1 MEWYEELGFE
11 ENPFDNSPGFAAR
24 FAVGLE
30 EPLGELEYY
39 VSSGSLVFVE
49 GAAGSGKTVLL
60 RKLAEEFGGK
70 AAYADCSAGG
80 IDVRSMIRR
89 KASLLD
95 RLLGRSPKN
104 LVLMIDSTANLSANT
119 MDLLKYHYDS
129 NSFASII
136 FAGTSLKTARLS
148 PALVD
153 RIGSRVVKLRQL
165 AEEDAVAMVR
175 KRLGSFGS
183 SGSSSILGDDA
194 VRRLYK
200 MSGKNAVKLL
210 QLCEKACKAAV
221 LSKSSEVNDELLV
234 KMKNEMLVTGD
245 SLG

>member
-11 ENPFDNSPGFAAR
+11 NNPFDNSPDFAAR

-30 EPLGELEYY
+30 GPLGELEYH

-49 GAAGSGKTVLL
+49 GTAGSGKTVLL
-60 RKLAEEFGGK
+60 RKLAKQVGGK
-70 AAYADCSAGG
+70 AVYVDRSAGE
-80 IDVRSMIRR
+80 IDVRSITRR

-95 RLLGRSPKN
+95 KLLGRQPKN
-104 LVLMIDSTANLSANT
+104 LVLMIDSTASLSANT

-129 NSFASII
+129 NSFGSII
-136 FAGTSLKTARLS
+136 FAGSSLKSARLS

-165 AEEDAVAMVR
+165 SEEDAVAMVR
-175 KRLGSFGS
+175 KRLGS
-183 SGSSSILGDDA
+183 SGSSNILGDGA

-200 MSGKNAVKLL
+200 MSGKNSAKLL
-210 QLCEKACKAAV
+210 QLCEKACKAVVA
-221 LSKSSEVNDELLV
+221 SKSSEVNDELLV
-234 KMKNEMLVTGD
+234 KMKKEMLITGD